1 MLTSIAHCH
10 TWCCIDKASECV
22 AWQTDNQRQETAV
35 CETDGSAHD
44 HVLQGV
50 LGQPAVQKHWDEQ
63 VSEGGQN
70 HLATDVMETQNKTH
84 TNTHIQ
90 KVIINYV

>member
-1 MLTSIAHCH
+1 M
-10 TWCCIDKASECV
+10 
-22 AWQTDNQRQETAV
+22 

-50 LGQPAVQKHWDEQ
+50 LGQPAVQKHRDKQ

-70 HLATDVMETQNKTH
+70 HLATDVMEKNKTH
-84 TNTHIQ
+84 TQKIMKNDVSNTHFGISHCS
-90 KVIINYV
+90 VN